1 MNLLR
6 HAALWSAMLSS
17 LSVVAQ
23 PITIDRND
31 MPNVNDEFRWS
42 VSDNLIG
49 IIDLGDD
56 GPDRVWE
63 YQTLPAYSQR
73 TESFVDPVFG
83 TPLIYNVTF
92 SSFFDLDHFA
102 TIAAPN
108 PLGNQLFGFGPIQF
122 EEVFDFYRETNAFFA
137 NVGMGATINGIPLTS
152 RMEPRDF
159 IYRFPMEYGSTDES
173 FSQFAFDLP
182 TIGHYG
188 QKMLRTNTVDA
199 WGTLTTRFGT
209 FEVLRVYTEL
219 ERTDTVSIQGF
230 AFEQERPREF
240 EYKWLGK
247 NTGLPL
253 LKVSG
258 QFLFGQRVV
267 NEVVY
272 QDSVRGFTPPG
283 PFVEP
288 EPEPE
293 PEPEDTGSTSIGQ
306 MELLDLQVY
315 PNPVE
320 AVLRLSFRSRTN
332 GSLLMEVRDIT
343 GRRVAQPKRMHLAH
357 GMQQVDVDCASL
369 SPGTYIVTLTTDDG
383 ATLTTRFVRA
393 AQ

>member
-1 MNLLR
+1 MNLKHLSALGAVILSCF
-6 HAALWSAMLSS
+6 AAKS
-17 LSVVAQ
+17 Q
-23 PITIDRND
+23 PITINRND

-42 VSDNLIG
+42 VSDNLLG

-73 TESFVDPVFG
+73 TEEFVDPVFG
-83 TPLIYNVTF
+83 TPLVYNITF
-92 SSFFDLDHFA
+92 SSLLDLDHFS

-108 PLGNQLFGFGPIQF
+108 PLGSQLFGFGPVQF
-122 EEVFDFYRETNAFFA
+122 EEVFDFFRETNSFFA

-152 RMEPRDF
+152 RMVPRDF
-159 IYRFPMEYGSTDES
+159 IYRFPMTYGGSDQS
-173 FSQFAFDLP
+173 FSQFGFDLP

-219 ERTDTVSIQGF
+219 QRTDTVSIQGF
-230 AFEQERPREF
+230 GFEQNRPKEF

-258 QFLFGQRVV
+258 QFLFGQKVV
-267 NEVVY
+267 NEVIY

-283 PFVEP
+283 PFVD
-288 EPEPE
+288 

-306 MELLDLQVY
+306 TELLDLQAY
-315 PNPVE
+315 PNPVISY
-320 AVLRLSFRSRTN
+320 LRISFRSRTN
-332 GSLLMEVRDIT
+332 GSVLVDIRDIT
-343 GRRVAQPKRMHLAH
+343 GRRVAPPRRIPLAH
-357 GMQQVDVDCASL
+357 GMQQVDVDCTSL
-369 SPGTYIVTLTTDDG
+369 SPGTYLVTLTTDDG
-383 ATLTTRFVRA
+383 AFIAERFVRA

>member
-1 MNLLR
+1 MKLLIQ
-6 HAALWSAMLSS
+6 LTVWSAILSAIG
-17 LSVVAQ
+17 VTAQ
-23 PITIDRND
+23 PVTINRND

-42 VSDNLIG
+42 VADNLLG
-49 IIDLGDD
+49 IIDLDDD
-56 GPDRVWE
+56 GPDQIWE

-73 TESFVDPVFG
+73 TEGFVDPVFG

-92 SSFFDLDHFA
+92 SNFLDMEHFA

-108 PLGNQLFGFGPIQF
+108 PLGSQLFGFGPIQF
-122 EEVFDFYRETNAFFA
+122 EEVYDFYRETNTFFA

-159 IYRFPMEYGSTDES
+159 IYRFPMEYGSTDQS
-173 FSQFAFDLP
+173 FSQFGFDVP

-209 FEVLRVYTEL
+209 FAVLRVYTEM
-219 ERTDTVSIQGF
+219 ERTDTVSFQGF
-230 AFEQERPREF
+230 GFEQNRPKEF

-253 LKVSG
+253 LKVTG

-283 PFVEP
+283 PFDE
-288 EPEPE
+288 E
-293 PEPEDTGSTSIGQ
+293 EPEDTLSAGIDHS
-306 MELLDLQVY
+306 ELLELRAY
-315 PNPVE
+315 PNPV
-320 AVLRLSFRSRTN
+320 VSSLRVSFQSKQS
-332 GSLLMEVRDIT
+332 GSVTVNIRDVT
-343 GRRVAQPKRMHLAH
+343 GRKVAPQQRMIL
-357 GMQQVDVDCASL
+357 GVGLQQLEIDCSSL
-369 SPGTYIVTLTTDDG
+369 SAGTYWVSLVTEAG
-383 ATLTTRFVRA
+383 SVSMVPIVRA
-393 AQ
+393 Q